1 MTVNE
6 AARQDGLAIFENMR
20 VPETSIIY
28 RVFQGMPPG
37 DAVENLSTWETSKG
51 FTLPDRLVEIKA
63 QRAWESVDAL
73 IIPKNFSPD

>member
-1 MTVNE
+1 VNE
-6 AARQDGLAIFENMR
+6 PARQDDLAIFD

-37 DAVENLSTWETSKG
+37 EAIETLSTWETSKG
-51 FTLPDRLVEIKA
+51 FTLPDRLIEIQA

-73 IIPKNFSPD
+73 ITPKKRERSVW